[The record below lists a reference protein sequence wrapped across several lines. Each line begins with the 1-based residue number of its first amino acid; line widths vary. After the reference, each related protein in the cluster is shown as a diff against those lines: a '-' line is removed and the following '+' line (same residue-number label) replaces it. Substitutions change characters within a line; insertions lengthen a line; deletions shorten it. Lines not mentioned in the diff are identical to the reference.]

1 MRRRSSCL
9 DCVVREG
16 ALCRTLGVQEL
27 ADLSRR
33 SFHKSYP
40 AGRLIAGIAASEDWC
55 ATILTGVVKLTKSL
69 PDGRQQIVGLLFP
82 SDFLGRPF
90 KAGSPYTAETATTV
104 ELCCYNRSYF
114 EQLLASQPD
123 MKQLFLERTLDAV
136 DAARDWMLLLG
147 CKSASEK
154 VAALL
159 LMIARRVSPVACA
172 ACSVENRQGII
183 ELPLSRSEMAEYL
196 GLRLETVSR
205 QLQRLETRSVI
216 KRLER
221 RRLAICDIHRL
232 EQMAG

>member
-1 MRRRSSCL
+1 
-9 DCVVREG
+9 
-16 ALCRTLGVQEL
+16 
-27 ADLSRR
+27 
-33 SFHKSYP
+33 
-40 AGRLIAGIAASEDWC
+40 
-55 ATILTGVVKLTKSL
+55 
-69 PDGRQQIVGLLFP
+69 
-82 SDFLGRPF
+82 
-90 KAGSPYTAETATTV
+90 
-104 ELCCYNRSYF
+104 
-114 EQLLASQPD
+114 
-123 MKQLFLERTLDAV
+123 
-136 DAARDWMLLLG
+136 LG

-159 LMIARRVSPVACA
+159 LMIARRVPPVACA

-232 EQMAG
+232 EQIAG